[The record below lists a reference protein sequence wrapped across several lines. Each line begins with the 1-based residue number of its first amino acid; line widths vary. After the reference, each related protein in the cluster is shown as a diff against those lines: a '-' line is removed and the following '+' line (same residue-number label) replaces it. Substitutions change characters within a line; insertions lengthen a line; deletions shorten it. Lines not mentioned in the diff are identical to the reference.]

1 MSQIGR
7 KIYYE
12 KTNGIVIW
20 DKGEMEGDVR
30 ETTLEEDCLTMPILT
45 LISPEQIGIKHLI
58 YGELR
63 EQFISSSGY
72 RINPTTEEIEF
83 AMS

>member
-1 MSQIGR
+1 MEIGR

-20 DKGEMEGDVR
+20 DKGELSGHVMK
-30 ETTLEEDCLTMPILT
+30 TSFEDDCKVMPVLT
-45 LISPEQIGIKHLI
+45 LISPEQLGVKQLE

-63 EQFISSSGY
+63 EQFISSKGY
-72 RINPTTEEIEF
+72 RINPINEEVEF
-83 AMS
+83 VIV